1 MLLSGGQD
9 STTALFWALQRFD
22 SVEVITFN
30 YGQRHIRELDCA
42 AQIAKIAHVPQKI
55 ITLDVLSQL
64 TSNAMMSDHP
74 IEINKESQLPT
85 TFVPGRNLLFVT
97 LAATYAYERKMPN
110 IVIGVSQVDYSGYP
124 DCREETLKSLE
135 KTITLGMAFPFMIHA
150 PLLYKS
156 KQETVLLAKDL
167 GALDYMAYTHTCYK
181 GESPPCGLCPACQ
194 LRAKGFEVAGI
205 VDPIYD
211 QTRQRSNPPDILP
224 Q

>member
-1 MLLSGGQD
+1 M
-9 STTALFWALQRFD
+9 
-22 SVEVITFN
+22 ITFN

-124 DCREETLKSLE
+124 DCRK
-135 KTITLGMAFPFMIHA
+135 
-150 PLLYKS
+150 
-156 KQETVLLAKDL
+156 
-167 GALDYMAYTHTCYK
+167 
-181 GESPPCGLCPACQ
+181 
-194 LRAKGFEVAGI
+194 R
-205 VDPIYD
+205 
-211 QTRQRSNPPDILP
+211 R
-224 Q
+224 